1 MLEWCV
7 PAVRSRMYRVL
18 PLRRVGMAWDGAP
31 AFGCQELLTFLV
43 AAWLFW
49 DPKGYARVHGM
60 RNAETEYY
68 RTCSLLFCC
77 VRNRDDS
84 ALHFISRSLCA
95 CPSVVGTV
103 ALPPAHAYFVRR
115 SATASFMECVQ
126 DDPPSATDIAAGLA
140 LVRLKQTRLGQQLA
154 REHGCAA
161 DLAVSKHFK
170 HPSYGRTPEEVF
182 RLREARHFM
191 EHAHAICALAGAGA
205 AACAVPCVLT
215 PASVPWLPDGWM
227 LYVRANPMSGLCKLC
242 CQFGCACAPHPTW
255 GVTES
260 STCMQGNHTA
270 LNKHMSDF
278 AVREARSSQERLDA
292 LGCEVGSWTLHL
304 AVGVAVHRVTVLCV
318 RCALV
323 QVVYSCFWEGVV
335 QSPFA
340 VTIDRFKRAIVVSIR
355 GTLSLADALQDADAA
370 PEVLSAVF
378 TNDMLTTELKNPAF
392 MAHVG
397 MLKGAKLIAEKLDA
411 TGVLREQFGTLAVAP
426 LRCVARGG

>member
-1 MLEWCV
+1 
-7 PAVRSRMYRVL
+7 MYRVL
-18 PLRRVGMAWDGAP
+18 PLRRVGMGWDGAP

-182 RLREARHFM
+182 RLREAR
-191 EHAHAICALAGAGA
+191 AIARELPGQI
-205 AACAVPCVLT
+205 VPGGQT
-215 PASVPWLPDGWM
+215 
-227 LYVRANPMSGLCKLC
+227 
-242 CQFGCACAPHPTW
+242 AP
-255 GVTES
+255 GVI
-260 STCMQGNHTA
+260 
-270 LNKHMSDF
+270 
-278 AVREARSSQERLDA
+278 V
-292 LGCEVGSWTLHL
+292 GCEHRRHDQARERCECDGRAS
-304 AVGVAVHRVTVLCV
+304 ARAGGGV
-318 RCALV
+318 
-323 QVVYSCFWEGVV
+323 SEG
-335 QSPFA
+335 
-340 VTIDRFKRAIVVSIR
+340 
-355 GTLSLADALQDADAA
+355 
-370 PEVLSAVF
+370 
-378 TNDMLTTELKNPAF
+378 
-392 MAHVG
+392 
-397 MLKGAKLIAEKLDA
+397 
-411 TGVLREQFGTLAVAP
+411 
-426 LRCVARGG
+426 